1 MRIPGRKIWRAF
13 KELDQFSDE
22 QCARFVKRAWGGWVK
37 RVIAS
42 VFVLCVFV
50 ATFFG
55 LGSLLVWLHSILG
68 LEDRAKYSDSVIA
81 WMSAVVVLIV
91 GTVAPMTALL
101 ARDFMLRAAIWRV
114 LNLGGVCR
122 ECQYPLYGLPLS
134 PQFECD
140 CPECGSKTSVD
151 PALVELVRNDAG
163 QAIAAPRYAAS
174 TRRTAWTTLRL
185 RLIKRIL
192 VALFLIVF
200 VLPIGV
206 LGLNELLV
214 RIEAARASSR
224 RMSTAAIQ
232 AIVPSFTDGGPGS
245 ALPPSTG
252 MWAIDHDLQMAW
264 SKTANVLGKELVAQN
279 QWAGPGGLDITLLV
293 RPPRRPAPNA
303 PATAQ
308 AWYDAQLPLYQRG
321 QEILRRLDA
330 AGSLSRLDDIGS
342 AVPEGGRIVRPRSPQ
357 EAVRLMADSLWFSRT
372 IARERLRQ
380 FVAAGDQANV
390 ERSLRTVL
398 NTLRFDFASPTFQ
411 QNYQAVAAEQEL
423 YAELR
428 EYIVDHPALI
438 EPIERALTT
447 TTPQPNWVN
456 TFRAEKI
463 WFRDYVLSV
472 LSRPA
477 MVRWNR
483 FTPDLVDLLGS
494 SRGLNAMPRGRVG
507 WVGENDDA
515 VSAAYDAVI
524 AQLQAPPYK
533 RPAIPLLRSD
543 LVLVSPMA
551 MPASL
556 ILPMVDV
563 GAAGRASMPVVLAI
577 ERFRRDRGKLPASL
591 DDPDLNL
598 TAALKLDPLSGA
610 TWRYVP
616 APSGPIISSFNLA
629 GGYMLY
635 SIGPDGTDD
644 LAASVDSGT
653 IVLPERVW
661 GLQTLQGRDILLNT
675 LPTGRR

>member
-1 MRIPGRKIWRAF
+1 
-13 KELDQFSDE
+13 
-22 QCARFVKRAWGGWVK
+22 
-37 RVIAS
+37 
-42 VFVLCVFV
+42 
-50 ATFFG
+50 
-55 LGSLLVWLHSILG
+55 
-68 LEDRAKYSDSVIA
+68 
-81 WMSAVVVLIV
+81 
-91 GTVAPMTALL
+91 
-101 ARDFMLRAAIWRV
+101 
-114 LNLGGVCR
+114 
-122 ECQYPLYGLPLS
+122 
-134 PQFECD
+134 
-140 CPECGSKTSVD
+140 
-151 PALVELVRNDAG
+151 
-163 QAIAAPRYAAS
+163 
-174 TRRTAWTTLRL
+174 
-185 RLIKRIL
+185 
-192 VALFLIVF
+192 
-200 VLPIGV
+200 
-206 LGLNELLV
+206 
-214 RIEAARASSR
+214 
-224 RMSTAAIQ
+224 
-232 AIVPSFTDGGPGS
+232 
-245 ALPPSTG
+245 
-252 MWAIDHDLQMAW
+252 
-264 SKTANVLGKELVAQN
+264 
-279 QWAGPGGLDITLLV
+279 
-293 RPPRRPAPNA
+293 
-303 PATAQ
+303 
-308 AWYDAQLPLYQRG
+308 
-321 QEILRRLDA
+321 
-330 AGSLSRLDDIGS
+330 
-342 AVPEGGRIVRPRSPQ
+342 
-357 EAVRLMADSLWFSRT
+357 
-372 IARERLRQ
+372 
-380 FVAAGDQANV
+380 
-390 ERSLRTVL
+390 RTVL

-644 LAASVDSGT
+644 LAASVD
-653 IVLPERVW
+653 
-661 GLQTLQGRDILLNT
+661 
-675 LPTGRR
+675 